1 MARRIISCVLSKLI
15 PATSVCAYPPIKL
28 HPFQCPVPPGAIQ
41 CLLEGGVALCDRIG
55 GQNTLTG
62 LRCVLSSPE
71 AAFWLQM
78 ARKRDQAAKRLEVGK
93 FECKTTLA
101 DSSPT
106 VFGRK

>member
-1 MARRIISCVLSKLI
+1 MPSASGSN
-15 PATSVCAYPPIKL
+15 
-28 HPFQCPVPPGAIQ
+28 PVPPGAIQ